1 MKNNEEEPIIP
12 KVKNPKKQ
20 TKLSSFLESLSN
32 EGLGYLINTTVQLA
46 VFPLMGIHLSLSL
59 NLLISGI
66 HSFFGLSRIYILRR
80 LFNIT
85 GKKQSKK
92 LSLIESITN
101 IVAGTV
107 IIFFVQLYVYPL
119 FGVVMAMSTNLGVTI
134 IFLIITLIRL
144 YVLRRIFNARTVAK
158 RKAKKAAKKLMKL
171 KLKESK

>member
-1 MKNNEEEPIIP
+1 
-12 KVKNPKKQ
+12 
-20 TKLSSFLESLSN
+20 
-32 EGLGYLINTTVQLA
+32 
-46 VFPLMGIHLSLSL
+46 MGIHLSLSL